1 MSCLAACSVPEAC
14 VLSCPLALLLI
25 LVLVLVVLSPGLD
38 ARVLYCLSPND
49 LYIAKCLR
57 FEFCSEAFVNIFCL
71 HRADLQTTIVL
82 LLGT

>member
-1 MSCLAACSVPEAC
+1 MSCLGACSVPQAC

-25 LVLVLVVLSPGLD
+25 LVLMLVILSPGLD
-38 ARVLYCLSPND
+38 SRVFYYLSAND

-57 FEFCSEAFVNIFCL
+57 FEFCLEAFANVFGL